1 MLEIGK
7 SPLLPALKLEQLNQ
21 VADLVLDWSVLGLV
35 RGTRDAKEASR
46 PRTTLDRLQ
55 HIRRD
60 VQVQVVPEKDSEV
73 VRLIMPFLFYV
84 QQDVV
89 YRTGKMSEG
98 CASVTDDTDPSM
110 QTLDTSVNV
119 IWLVRFSWLNGK
131 LNSLEP
137 LL

>member
-21 VADLVLDWSVLGLV
+21 VADLVLDRSVLGLV

-55 HIRRD
+55 HIRAE

-73 VRLIMPFLFYV
+73 VCLIMPILLYAL
-84 QQDVV
+84 QDVV
-89 YRTGKMSEG
+89 YKTGKMSDG
-98 CASVTDDTDPSM
+98 CASVTNDADPSPR
-110 QTLDTSVNV
+110 TLDTSVHV
-119 IWLVRFSWLNGK
+119 IWLVWVS
-131 LNSLEP
+131 
-137 LL
+137 